1 MSLQRNRV
9 GLTILFGGTPLDNCE
24 VLRVQRSA
32 GGRRLDFAEY
42 EVKPGYLQPLQDV
55 AVSNGMGVEVKI
67 SAVIDGSPR
76 IIHWGYTSRQ
86 AWSIN
91 EGAEAV
97 RVVSRTEPH
106 HFGKPLYGA
115 RFVTT
120 GGTRLDITGAP
131 TVFNPVIDDKRTEN
145 RSKVPYD
152 EPGSP
157 HAFVNP
163 ESARTSKARA
173 NINHGEGTLDKPQF
187 WLLCDAV
194 HYLCWYLNSD
204 QTYIKNPTLEE
215 LKTILGEDTELVR
228 DVAIPANVH
237 LPEALDRLLEPLGY
251 SWFVSHP
258 SLSERK
264 LKFFKRSAGEQVT
277 VKLQRPPDFLDRSLT
292 ELAEND
298 IAFSIGE
305 LANQI
310 TVIGDYIEVEGT
322 WELYRAWSSS
332 DDSLG
337 LGSAHQLAMSSDT
350 FVDHPN
356 VWRKWVLNEAGD
368 YNDLRSEI
376 TAARSL
382 NSEFGE
388 NQLPIRRRFLPT
400 LSRRVDARDYAAPVG
415 EHRGVTVEYHNG
427 TEWKLIPN
435 THDFS
440 VEILEKECGIYFRGE
455 NIPLE
460 IAHKNTNAK
469 VRVTASLRSDKRLSY
484 TATKQTTSPSSLTVE
499 RVIDAR
505 ERFQKRYR
513 HSTSI
518 YHGDS
523 DYEADAVDHTT
534 SIQSYAE
541 KLRDAMDIATIE
553 GEVTIDGLDNNFELG
568 NVVTKI
574 DGRNVSFA
582 SKAAS
587 AAEQRYPSIMG
598 ITYDVDDQAT
608 ILTLES
614 FRDEVV

>member
-42 EVKPGYLQPLQDV
+42 EIKPGDLQPLQDA
-55 AVSNGMGVEVKI
+55 AVQSGMGTEVRI

-86 AWSIN
+86 NWSIS
-91 EGAEAV
+91 ESAEAV
-97 RVVSRTEPH
+97 RIISRTEPH

-115 RFVTT
+115 RYITT
-120 GGTRLDITGAP
+120 SGERVDITGAP
-131 TVFNPVIDDKRTEN
+131 VVFNPVIDDKRTQN
-145 RSKVPYD
+145 RSKNTND
-152 EPGSP
+152 DPGSP
-157 HAFVNP
+157 YCFVNP
-163 ESARTSKARA
+163 ESARTPKARA
-173 NINHGEGTLDKPQF
+173 NIGHGEGTLDKPQF
-187 WLLCDAV
+187 WLLCDAA
-194 HYLCWYLNSD
+194 HYLCWYLNSGE
-204 QTYIKNPTLEE
+204 TYIKNPTLEE
-215 LKTILGEDTELVR
+215 LKSILGEDTELVR
-228 DVAIPANVH
+228 DVSIPVGVN
-237 LPEALDRLLEPLGY
+237 LPEALDRLLEPLGF

-264 LKFFKRSAGEQVT
+264 LKFFKRSTGDQVQ
-277 VKLQRPPDFLDRSLT
+277 VKLQRPPEFLDRSLT

-305 LANQI
+305 MANKI
-310 TVIGDYIEVEGT
+310 TVLGDYIEVEGT
-322 WELYRAWSSS
+322 WELYRAWPSG

-337 LGSAHQLAMSSDT
+337 TGSAHELAMSADEFASKQ
-350 FVDHPN
+350 N

-368 YNDLRSEI
+368 YNNMRSEI
-376 TAARSL
+376 TAARTL

-400 LSRRVDARDYAAPVG
+400 LTKYSDTNDDPAPAG
-415 EHRGVTVEYHNG
+415 EHRGIAIEFWDG
-427 TEWKLIPN
+427 AEWKKIPN
-435 THDFS
+435 SNDFS
-440 VEILEKECGIYFRGE
+440 VEVLEKECGIYFRGE
-455 NIPLE
+455 NIPME
-460 IAHKNTNAK
+460 IADQGAQAK
-469 VRVTASLRSDKRLSY
+469 VRVTATLRGDKRISY
-484 TATKQTTSPSSLTVE
+484 TASRQEQSPSGLDIE

-518 YHGDS
+518 YVGDS
-523 DYEADAVDHTT
+523 AYEADATDDTT
-534 SIQSYAE
+534 SLQSYAE
-541 KLRDAMDIATIE
+541 KLRDAMDVATIE
-553 GEVTIDGLDNNFELG
+553 GELTIDGLDNNFELG
-568 NVVTKI
+568 QVVTKI
-574 DGRNVSFA
+574 QGREISL
-582 SKAAS
+582 AARSPS
-587 AAEQRYPSIMG
+587 AEQQRYPSIMG